1 MNGKCGICGDSYDL
15 LKREHE
21 APGGKYANGIIVR
34 DYYSGESIKVVV
46 DVTAN
51 HYGYFTFKL
60 CPNNNILQD
69 PTQECFDRYRFYF
82 KNFLAGFI
90 FTKYQNIVLVNRY
103 SCEIFQLSIVGVWRG
118 EICLTR

>member
-15 LKREHE
+15 LKRDHE

-69 PTQECFDRYRFYF
+69 PTQECF
-82 KNFLAGFI
+82 
-90 FTKYQNIVLVNRY
+90 NR
-103 SCEIFQLSIVGVWRG
+103 
-118 EICLTR
+118 

>member
-1 MNGKCGICGDSYDL
+1 MQSVVVKITIYVWDLNFFFNFFQHQWDDLNGKCGICGDSYDL
-15 LKREHE
+15 LKRDHE

-69 PTQECFDRYRFYF
+69 PTQECFDRQVQ
-82 KNFLAGFI
+82 I
-90 FTKYQNIVLVNRY
+90 
-103 SCEIFQLSIVGVWRG
+103 
-118 EICLTR
+118 

>member
-15 LKREHE
+15 LKRDHE

-90 FTKYQNIVLVNRY
+90 FTKYQNIVLGK
-103 SCEIFQLSIVGVWRG
+103 IFM
-118 EICLTR
+118 